1 MGVSLKV
8 LVGYKGAGK
17 TAFCTSLCWDGY
29 LKGRKIF
36 SNYKL
41 EFPFTP
47 IDLKAMIDDPNW
59 VRDGI
64 IAIDEAQTFVD
75 CRMAGSKKN
84 RLFSYIMLQGRK
96 RKIDIILTTQQI
108 ENVDIRIRRNLEHLY
123 ECKALKKDMRDGKN
137 VLRPATAEEIEN
149 QKVDLIRIEFTDYTM
164 GNRKK
169 MLFDPKPMFSKYD
182 SDEFIDIIE

>member
-1 MGVSLKV
+1 MSLKV
-8 LVGYKGAGK
+8 IVGHKGDGK
-17 TAFCTSLCWDGY
+17 TNLCTSLCYNGW
-29 LKGRKIF
+29 LAGRKIF

-47 IDLKAMIDDPNW
+47 IDLKAMIENPDW

-96 RKIDIILTTQQI
+96 RKIDIILTSQQLD
-108 ENVDIRIRRNLEHLY
+108 NVDIRIRRNLEHLY
-123 ECKALKKDMRDGKN
+123 ECEAIVKDVRDGKPI
-137 VLRPATAEEIEN
+137 LRRATAEEKEAAH
-149 QKVDLIRIEFTDYTM
+149 VDLVKVTFTDYTM
-164 GNRKK
+164 GVRKK
-169 MLFDPKPMFSKYD
+169 MIFDPAPFFRLYD
-182 SDEFIDIIE
+182 SDEFIDIVE